1 MGNDNGGERTDQQ
14 KQNSIQERVDSVGGW
29 GERGRGGQRER
40 ERGGGGVGSSINF
53 LLWA

>member
-14 KQNSIQERVDSVGGW
+14 KQNSIQERVDSVGG
-29 GERGRGGQRER
+29 RGGGEGEDKER
-40 ERGGGGVGSSINF
+40 GGGVGSSINF